1 MMAQELSEEQREEIE
16 KKLKDLKLMSRWL
29 PDSSLTTYF
38 GKPAFCAYGNG
49 NTNPTAGGLIS
60 GDYLK
65 THNVNPHSGGNKP
78 HMTQVYGRALLG
90 GTVQIRGPG
99 SRSPKKKPIKMIRKP
114 VPPRVAPGRNIK
126 PSKSSTMV
134 KEEDRLPI
142 HAQTFKEA

>member
-1 MMAQELSEEQREEIE
+1 MMDQELSDEQREEIA

-49 NTNPTAGGLIS
+49 NTKPTAGGLIS

-78 HMTQVYGRALLG
+78 
-90 GTVQIRGPG
+90 
-99 SRSPKKKPIKMIRKP
+99 
-114 VPPRVAPGRNIK
+114 
-126 PSKSSTMV
+126 
-134 KEEDRLPI
+134 
-142 HAQTFKEA
+142 